1 MTAISFDNIEWRAV
15 LLSNLNRIGGYA
27 QSTEAIGPIEADG
40 LRSYLDRCKL
50 LVTAW
55 EKATEAQA
63 QAAQPIPQPEVHH
76 EAATPHVN
84 GSTAVKPRRGG
95 WPKGKPRKPVAAV
108 VTQ

>member
-1 MTAISFDNIEWRAV
+1 VTAISFDNIEWRAV

-63 QAAQPIPQPEVHH
+63 QAAQPIQPEAIH

-95 WPKGKPRKPVAAV
+95 WPKGKPRKPPAEV